1 VTHFLVLVL
10 AGLIGAVA
18 GLRALTAP
26 AVVAWAA
33 MLHWINLDGTWVQ
46 WLGHPITVAVLT
58 VLALGELVTDQLP
71 KTPSRTVPMQFIA
84 RLITG
89 GFAGAALG
97 TAWGYRWGGLGAAL
111 IGAAVGT
118 IVGYE
123 LRRRLSDHHG
133 IDLPVAITEDVVA
146 VVGGLAVVA
155 LTAAL

>member
-1 VTHFLVLVL
+1 M
-10 AGLIGAVA
+10 GI
-18 GLRALTAP
+18 
-26 AVVAWAA
+26 
-33 MLHWINLDGTWVQ
+33 
-46 WLGHPITVAVLT
+46 
-58 VLALGELVTDQLP
+58 
-71 KTPSRTVPMQFIA
+71 
-84 RLITG
+84 
-89 GFAGAALG
+89 
-97 TAWGYRWGGLGAAL
+97 AL